1 MFTVSD
7 LTDEERHV
15 LSRGLAEWGGP
26 AHCTNALAIAIDV
39 ESATA
44 LLEEANR
51 LIPVIRDRQPL
62 TRRHW
67 RRALIAAEIVFAS
80 DVFGSGWDWA
90 TTTGITDED
99 TIRILR
105 SLQRKIARSVK
116 THQLWPSALRLDSRK
131 AGQNLILGAGAGGRS
146 RFQRVAEV

>member
-1 MFTVSD
+1 MTAEVFAVSD

-26 AHCTNALAIAIDV
+26 AHCTNALAAAMDF

-51 LIPVIRDRQPL
+51 LIPLIRNGQPL
-62 TRRHW
+62 TRRDW
-67 RRALIAAEIVFAS
+67 RRALVATEIVFAN
-80 DVFGSGWDWA
+80 DVFGSGCDWA

-105 SLQRKIARSVK
+105 TLQRKSPAR
-116 THQLWPSALRLDSRK
+116 
-131 AGQNLILGAGAGGRS
+131 
-146 RFQRVAEV
+146 